1 MPRSQA
7 VRPISININNVDI
20 SVCQHASNITYM
32 GVRVRA
38 ICLPKNVNG
47 DYSQLL
53 TVCYITRILIVL
65 LYWGLCA
72 I

>member
-32 GVRVRA
+32 GGGEGEGYMFA
-38 ICLPKNVNG
+38 KKCE
-47 DYSQLL
+47 
-53 TVCYITRILIVL
+53 
-65 LYWGLCA
+65 W
-72 I
+72 